1 MHRVTAPCIEL
12 RRQAAFLPIFDQRER
27 AVAMPALITHCA
39 TAAMKALACRAAI
52 GVNTPWSAPDHD

>member
-1 MHRVTAPCIEL
+1 
-12 RRQAAFLPIFDQRER
+12 
-27 AVAMPALITHCA
+27 MPALITHCA